1 MTSQDNTKI
10 TGRST
15 GMDEGKALAGK
26 VALIAGATRGAG
38 RAMAVELGRAGA
50 TVYVTGRTT
59 HGSASETGR
68 PTETIEQTSELVTA
82 AGGEGIAAVVDH
94 LQPEQV
100 RALIERIDNEQGRLD
115 VLVNAVWG
123 GDGLVEHGRKMW
135 ECDMDKGLRMLRLG
149 VETHFVT
156 SRYALPLMIR
166 RPGGLVVEMTDG
178 TEEFNRRYRE
188 PFYYDLAKYA
198 PIRMAKALAAEAG
211 EYGCTAVSLTPG
223 FMRTEAVL
231 EMFGVS
237 EENWREGCK
246 MDPTFAVSETPTYV
260 ARAVASLATDPDVAG
275 LNGRSLSA
283 GALAK
288 EYGFTDVDGSSP
300 DPARYFEDFMTTGKA
315 PDPNDYR

>member
-1 MTSQDNTKI
+1 M
-10 TGRST
+10 G
-15 GMDEGKALAGK
+15 EGQGKTLAGK

-38 RAMAVELGRAGA
+38 RAMAIELGRAGA

-68 PTETIEQTSELVTA
+68 PTETIEQTAELVTA
-82 AGGEGIAAVVDH
+82 AGGEGIAVVVDH

-100 RALIERIDNEQGRLD
+100 RALTERIDKEQGRLD

-123 GDGLVEHGRKMW
+123 GDGLVEHGKKMW
-135 ECDMDKGLRMLRLG
+135 ECDMDKGLRMLQLG

-198 PIRMAKALAAEAG
+198 PIRMAKALAAETA

-231 EMFGVS
+231 EMFGVR

-246 MDPTFAVSETPTYV
+246 VDPTFAVSETPAYV
-260 ARAVASLATDPDVAG
+260 ARAVTALASDPDVAR
-275 LNGRSLSA
+275 LNGRSVSA

-300 DPARYFEDFMTTGKA
+300 DPARYFEELMTTGKA
-315 PDPNDYR
+315 PDPAAYR